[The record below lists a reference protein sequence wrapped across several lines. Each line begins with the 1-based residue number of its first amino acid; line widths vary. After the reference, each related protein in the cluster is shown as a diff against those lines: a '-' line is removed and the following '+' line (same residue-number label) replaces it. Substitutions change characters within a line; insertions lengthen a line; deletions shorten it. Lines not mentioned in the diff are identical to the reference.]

1 MYMYKY
7 IYIYVNMY
15 VCIYIYVYICINV
28 CIYEKMYICIYVYKN
43 KKEFPKKTPLTTAT
57 KIDNI
62 AQERTSRNIPC
73 NSCVQS
79 RVH

>member
-1 MYMYKY
+1 
-7 IYIYVNMY
+7 MY
-15 VCIYIYVYICINV
+15 VCIMYVCMYVYIYVYICINV
-28 CIYEKMYICIYVYKN
+28 CIYEKMYICIYVFIKIRKN
-43 KKEFPKKTPLTTAT
+43 SQKKTSLTTAT

>member
-1 MYMYKY
+1 M
-7 IYIYVNMY
+7 YVNMY
-15 VCIYIYVYICINV
+15 VCMYIYVYIYMYKCMY
-28 CIYEKMYICIYVYKN
+28 IYEKMYICIYVFIKIRKN
-43 KKEFPKKTPLTTAT
+43 SQKKKTSLTTAT

>member
-1 MYMYKY
+1 
-7 IYIYVNMY
+7 
-15 VCIYIYVYICINV
+15 
-28 CIYEKMYICIYVYKN
+28 MYICVYKN
-43 KKEFPKKTPLTTAT
+43 KKEFPPKKTSLTTAT